1 MSVQSR
7 ENGQLADA
15 AVAHAR
21 GAPRELISKA
31 MTAFL
36 VAHLARVDEEYMDL
50 DGPTI
55 IYTCCHSA
63 LVARAATGAPTVRVC
78 VYRCVIGGTFDEVVR
93 SISGRPAGS
102 ATLIV

>member
-1 MSVQSR
+1 
-7 ENGQLADA
+7 
-15 AVAHAR
+15 
-21 GAPRELISKA
+21 

-55 IYTCCHSA
+55 IYTCCHSDLA
-63 LVARAATGAPTVRVC
+63 ARVATGAPMVRAR

-93 SISGRPAGS
+93 SMSGQPAGS
-102 ATLIV
+102 GALQV